1 MHFSPAHREAPSPLA
16 GALLSLVQRRV
27 MEVESLP
34 QRRVVLSALVLMVFA
49 ATFDW
54 LTGHQT
60 RVLPFYFVPL
70 VLMSWRVTLEQSLL
84 AAGGCTLL
92 WVLAHAFS
100 QGYTIHELVWAWNTL
115 AVFGSFAFVALTT
128 GIVRLMADDLR
139 TMALHDGL
147 TGIYNR
153 RAFRSV
159 LNTEVARAHRHGHT
173 LTLLYLDI
181 DDFKKVNDQHG
192 HEMGDEAL
200 RTVGRILLGRLRSSD
215 SPARLGGD
223 EFAVLL
229 PETDEASARKLA
241 GEITAALKAEETRLG
256 FPISC
261 SLGGATFAPAPARA
275 EEVLH
280 HADELMYEVKRSGKG
295 AISTRTFRPTQ
306 QQRPDA
312 P

>member
-1 MHFSPAHREAPSPLA
+1 MHFSPAHRDAPSPLA
-16 GALLSLVQRRV
+16 NALSGLVQRRV
-27 MEVESLP
+27 VEVESLP
-34 QRRVVLSALVLMVFA
+34 QRRVVLSAVLMMVFA

-92 WVLAHAFS
+92 WLAAHAFS
-100 QGYTIHELVWAWNTL
+100 QGYTIHEVVWAWNTL
-115 AVFGSFAFVALTT
+115 VVFASLAFVALTT
-128 GIVRLMADDLR
+128 GIVRLLADDLR

-159 LNTEVARAHRHGHT
+159 LETEVARAHRHGHT

-181 DDFKKVNDQHG
+181 DDFKRVNDQHG

-200 RTVGRILLGRLRSSD
+200 RTMGRILLGRLRTSD

-223 EFAVLL
+223 EFAILL
-229 PETDEASARKLA
+229 PETDEASARKVA
-241 GEITAALKAEETRLG
+241 GVLTEALRAEQTRLG

-261 SLGGATFAPAPARA
+261 SLGAATFAPAPERA

-280 HADELMYEVKRSGKG
+280 HADELMYEVKRGGKG
-295 AISTRTFRPTQ
+295 AISSRTFQPAKAP
-306 QQRPDA
+306 RPDA